1 MANIQIKRSTG
12 STAPTNAQL
21 AEPGELAWIDGSGG
35 NGTLYVRNAAD
46 SAIMPIG
53 GAAGGAWG
61 LALLT
66 NTALTGTTTMAALTG
81 GAGTFDLSAGTTK
94 VATVAQSVKDTTAA
108 STAYVDAAVQAAA
121 PAMDDISDTNLTL
134 TNGKATDASVLIYD
148 NSAGEWK
155 DQRIGSGSSHVTV
168 NKSGVATITDYPA
181 GIFNISTDA
190 NGTGFVKS
198 VASADA
204 NEISVTQNGGNA
216 DGDTV
221 TIGLPNDVT
230 IGNNLTVSGN
240 LIVSGTS
247 TQVNTNTIELED
259 PLLVLGDGSASTTG
273 DRGVECRYNVGGSAT
288 VGFFG
293 LDSST
298 QKFAF
303 YKTAVVANNIVDTA
317 AGGTVLGDAIF
328 GNITGTLTAGAQAG
342 ITGVGTIT
350 SGTWQSTNKIAQA
363 YGGTNIDTSSGNG
376 KDAGVATVTGGTW
389 DIEPDLDVDYGG
401 TGATSFTA
409 KGMLYGNGV
418 GALQATAL
426 GTAGQ
431 FMKAGTGG
439 TPEWSD
445 TVDGGIF

>member
-21 AEPGELAWIDGSGG
+21 AEPGELAWVDGSGG

-61 LALLT
+61 LALLAG
-66 NTALTGTTTMAALTG
+66 TALTGNTTVANLAG
-81 GAGTFDLSAGTTK
+81 GAGGTFDLSAGTTK
-94 VATVAQSVKDTTAA
+94 VATVAANVNDTTAA
-108 STAYVDAAVQAAA
+108 STAYVTTAVQAAA

-134 TNGKATDASVLIYD
+134 DANGKATDASVLIYD

-155 DQRIGSGSSHVTV
+155 DQRIGSGTSHVTV

-190 NGTGFVKS
+190 NGTGFIKT

-204 NEISVTQNGGNA
+204 NEISVSQTGGNA
-216 DGDTV
+216 DGDEV
-221 TIGLPNDVT
+221 VIGLPNDVT

-259 PLLVLGDGSASTTG
+259 PLLVLGDGSTSTTG
-273 DRGVECRYNVGGSAT
+273 DRGVECRYNVGGAAT

-317 AGGTVLGDAIF
+317 AGGTVLGDAVF

-350 SGTWQSTNKIAQA
+350 SGTWQSTNKIGQA
-363 YGGTNIDTSSGNG
+363 YGGTNIDTSAGNG
-376 KDAGVATVTGGTW
+376 KDTGVVTVTGGTW
-389 DIEPDLDVDYGG
+389 DVETNLDVDYGG
-401 TGATSFTA
+401 TGASTFTA
-409 KGMLYGNGV
+409 KGMLYGC
-418 GALQATAL
+418 LLYTS
-426 GTAGQ
+426 
-431 FMKAGTGG
+431 
-439 TPEWSD
+439 PSPRD
-445 TVDGGIF
+445 